1 MTFLQPLILWGL
13 PLVLLPVI
21 IHLINRMRHRPRQ
34 WAAMQFLLAATRSST
49 SHAKLRNLLIM
60 LMRILAVLT
69 LLLFLARP
77 LVGGWMGWALAAA
90 PDVILLLVDRSA
102 SMESRIAGADESRR
116 EYSLR
121 MLAKAAGEFEHASHL
136 VLLDSATR
144 QASEIPS
151 ALSLLEL
158 PDTQPTDTAADL
170 PAMLQTALDW
180 LIENQA
186 GTAEIWIASDL
197 QASNWQTDDPRWETL
212 VTAFDSLPQKV
223 RVRLL
228 ATPPES
234 PNNASISVAQLSR
247 QQASGKSEVRLAIDL
262 NRSQANT
269 GTATITRTLNDVVT
283 ELEARVTGQSTRW
296 RHRFAVGD
304 QAGGWGKLELPA
316 DGNPRDNVTYYRYSD
331 DHTPAGLVVTESA
344 LGPLWQMAASVVGQ
358 AGRTPAK
365 RYAPDDVTPADLR
378 DATLVV
384 WQAPLP
390 EGEMAGALKRFA
402 NEGGRVV
409 FFPPGQ
415 PATARF
421 AGLGWSEKQTSGEA
435 GFAIGR
441 WDEDQG
447 PLANTDE
454 GLPLP
459 LAKLN
464 VRQRQQVVGQAA
476 VLAAFDD
483 GHALLLRQSLDQ
495 GEIYFC
501 TTLPR
506 LAWSEMGD
514 GLVVVP
520 MLQRLLAAGSQRL
533 QRDSVAECGQVGA
546 GDLQLDWRSA
556 ETGQP
561 GNMQTQAGI
570 YKNGDRW
577 LVLNRPAAEDEFKR
591 VEDSAVAGLFGT
603 LSFQQYSAVA
613 VWAKRDDTAL
623 QGEIWRLFLFLM
635 LIALLVEAWLIRPS
649 LMAEDS
655 PLKPQTAAA

>member
-13 PLVLLPVI
+13 PLMLLPVI

-60 LMRILAVLT
+60 LMRVLAVLT

-77 LVGGWMGWALAAA
+77 LVGGWLGWALAAA
-90 PDVILLLVDRSA
+90 PDAILLLVDRSA
-102 SMESRIAGADESRR
+102 SMESRVAGADESRR
-116 EYSLR
+116 EYALK
-121 MLAKAAGEFEHASHL
+121 MLADAAGEFEHASHL

-144 QASEIPS
+144 KAHEITTAS
-151 ALSLLEL
+151 SLLEL
-158 PDTQPTDTAADL
+158 PYTQPTDTAADL

-186 GTAEIWIASDL
+186 GTTEIWIASDL
-197 QASNWQTDDPRWETL
+197 QASNWQPEDQRWETL
-212 VTAFDSLPQKV
+212 ITAFDSLPQKV

-228 ATPPES
+228 ATTQES
-234 PNNASISVAQLSR
+234 PGNASISVAQLSR
-247 QQASGKSEVRLAIDL
+247 QQASGNGEVRLAVDL
-262 NRSQANT
+262 NRSQANA
-269 GTATITRTLNDVVT
+269 GTATITRTLNGVAT

-331 DHTPAGLVVTESA
+331 NHPPAGLVVTESA
-344 LGPLWQMAASVVGQ
+344 LGPLWQAAASVAGQ
-358 AGRTPAK
+358 VGRTPAK
-365 RYAPDDVTPADLR
+365 RHTPGNVTPADLR

-390 EGEMAGALKRFA
+390 EGEMAGTIRRFA
-402 NEGGRVV
+402 DEGGRVI

-421 AGLGWSEKQTSGEA
+421 VGLGWGEKQTGGDA
-435 GFAIGR
+435 GFAVGR

-454 GLPLP
+454 GLLLP
-459 LAKLN
+459 LAKLG
-464 VRQRQQVVGQAA
+464 VRQRQQVIGQAA

-483 GHALLLRQSLDQ
+483 GQALLVRRVLGR
-495 GEIYFC
+495 GEVYFC
-501 TTLPR
+501 TTLPL

-520 MLQRLLAAGSQRL
+520 MLQRLLADGSRRL

-546 GDLQLDWRSA
+546 GDLQLEWTSI
-556 ETGQP
+556 ETGQR
-561 GNMQTQAGI
+561 GDVQTQAGV
-570 YKNGDRW
+570 YQSGDRW
-577 LVLNRPAAEDEFKR
+577 LVVNRPAAEDEFER
-591 VEDSAVAGLFGT
+591 VEDGAVAGLFGT
-603 LSFQQYSAVA
+603 LSFQLFQAQ
-613 VWAKRDDTAL
+613 RDDTAL

-635 LIALLVEAWLIRPS
+635 LLALVVEAWLIRPGS
-649 LMAEDS
+649 MAEAV
-655 PLKPQTAAA
+655 PPKPQPAAA

>member
-60 LMRILAVLT
+60 LMRILAVLA
-69 LLLFLARP
+69 LLIFLARP

-90 PDVILLLVDRSA
+90 PDTILLLVDRSA
-102 SMESRIAGADESRR
+102 SMESRVAGADESRR
-116 EYSLR
+116 EYALR
-121 MLAKAAGEFEHASHL
+121 MLADAAGEFEHASHL

-144 QASEIPS
+144 QASELPS
-151 ALSLLEL
+151 AASLLEW
-158 PDTQPTDTAADL
+158 PDTKQTDTAADL

-180 LIENQA
+180 LIENKA

-197 QASNWQTDDPRWETL
+197 QASNWQPDDPRWETL
-212 VTAFDSLPQKV
+212 ITAFDSLPQKV

-228 ATPPES
+228 ATTQES
-234 PNNASISVAQLSR
+234 PSNASISIAQLSR
-247 QQASGKSEVRLAIDL
+247 QQASGKGEVRLAVDL
-262 NRSQANT
+262 NRSQANA
-269 GTATITRTLNDVVT
+269 GTATITRTLNDVAT

-316 DGNPRDNVTYYRYSD
+316 DGNPRDNITYYRYSD
-331 DHTPAGLVVTESA
+331 DHPPVGLIVTESA
-344 LGPLWQMAASVVGQ
+344 LGPLWQAAASVAGQ

-365 RYAPDDVTPADLR
+365 RYAPGDVTPADLR

-390 EGEMAGALKRFA
+390 EGEMANALRRFA
-402 NEGGRVV
+402 DEGGRVV

-415 PATARF
+415 PSTARF
-421 AGLGWSEKQTSGEA
+421 AGLGWGEKQTSGDD
-435 GFAIGR
+435 GFAVGR

-454 GLPLP
+454 GLLLP
-459 LAKLN
+459 LAKLG

-476 VLAAFDD
+476 VLAVFDD
-483 GHALLLRQSLDQ
+483 AQALLVRQALGQ
-495 GEIYFC
+495 GEVYFC
-501 TTLPR
+501 TILPL

-514 GLVVVP
+514 GLMVVP
-520 MLQRLLAAGSQRL
+520 MLQRLLAAGSRRL
-533 QRDSVAECGQVGA
+533 QRDSVAECGQVSA
-546 GDLQLDWRSA
+546 GDLQLEWTSA
-556 ETGQP
+556 ETGLR
-561 GNMQTQAGI
+561 GDVQTQAGV

-577 LVLNRPAAEDEFKR
+577 LLVNRPAAEDEFER
-591 VEDSAVAGLFGT
+591 VDDSAVAGLFGS
-603 LSFQQYSAVA
+603 LPFQLFQAQ
-613 VWAKRDDTAL
+613 RDDTAL

-635 LIALLVEAWLIRPS
+635 LLALLIEAWLVRPS
-649 LMAEDS
+649 SMAEAA
-655 PLKPQTAAA
+655 PLKPQPAAA

>member
-60 LMRILAVLT
+60 LMRILAVLA
-69 LLLFLARP
+69 LLIFLARP

-90 PDVILLLVDRSA
+90 PDTILLLVDRSA
-102 SMESRIAGADESRR
+102 SMESRVADADESRR
-116 EYSLR
+116 EYALR
-121 MLAKAAGEFEHASHL
+121 MLADAAGEFEHASHL

-144 QASEIPS
+144 QASELPS
-151 ALSLLEL
+151 AASLLEW
-158 PDTQPTDTAADL
+158 PDTKQTDTAADL

-180 LIENQA
+180 LIENKA

-197 QASNWQTDDPRWETL
+197 QASNWQPDDPRWETL
-212 VTAFDSLPQKV
+212 ITAFDSLPQKV

-228 ATPPES
+228 ATTQES
-234 PNNASISVAQLSR
+234 PGNASISIAQLSR
-247 QQASGKSEVRLAIDL
+247 QQASGKGEVRLAVDL
-262 NRSQANT
+262 NRSQANA
-269 GTATITRTLNDVVT
+269 GTATITRTLNDVAT

-316 DGNPRDNVTYYRYSD
+316 DGNPRDNITYYRYSD
-331 DHTPAGLVVTESA
+331 DHPPAGLVVTESA
-344 LGPLWQMAASVVGQ
+344 LGPLWQAAASVAGQ

-365 RYAPDDVTPADLR
+365 RYAPGDVTPADLR

-390 EGEMAGALKRFA
+390 EGEMANALRRFA
-402 NEGGRVV
+402 DEGGRVV

-415 PATARF
+415 PSTARF
-421 AGLGWSEKQTSGEA
+421 AGLGWGEKQTSDDT
-435 GFAIGR
+435 GFAVGR

-454 GLPLP
+454 GLLLP
-459 LAKLN
+459 LAKLG
-464 VRQRQQVVGQAA
+464 VRQRQLVVGQAA

-483 GHALLLRQSLDQ
+483 AKALLVRQALGQ
-495 GEIYFC
+495 GEVYFC
-501 TTLPR
+501 TTLPL

-514 GLVVVP
+514 GLMVVP
-520 MLQRLLAAGSQRL
+520 MLQRLLAAGSRRL
-533 QRDSVAECGQVGA
+533 QRDSVAECGQVSA
-546 GDLQLDWRSA
+546 GDLQLEWTSA
-556 ETGQP
+556 ETGLR
-561 GNMQTQAGI
+561 GDVRTQAGV

-577 LVLNRPAAEDEFKR
+577 LLVNRPAAEDEFER
-591 VEDSAVAGLFGT
+591 VEDSAVAGLFGS
-603 LSFQQYSAVA
+603 LPFQLFQAQ
-613 VWAKRDDTAL
+613 RDDTAL

-635 LIALLVEAWLIRPS
+635 LLALLVEAWLVRPS
-649 LMAEDS
+649 SMAEAA
-655 PLKPQTAAA
+655 PLKPQPAAA

>member
-60 LMRILAVLT
+60 LMRILAVLA
-69 LLLFLARP
+69 LLIFLARP

-90 PDVILLLVDRSA
+90 PDVILLL
-102 SMESRIAGADESRR
+102 
-116 EYSLR
+116 
-121 MLAKAAGEFEHASHL
+121 
-136 VLLDSATR
+136 LDSATR
-144 QASEIPS
+144 QASELPN
-151 ALSLLEL
+151 AASLLEW
-158 PDTQPTDTAADL
+158 PDTKPTDTAADL

-180 LIENQA
+180 LIENKA

-197 QASNWQTDDPRWETL
+197 QASNWQPDDPRWETL
-212 VTAFDSLPQKV
+212 ITAFDSLPQKV

-228 ATPPES
+228 ATTQES
-234 PNNASISVAQLSR
+234 PGNAAISVSQLSR
-247 QQASGKSEVRLAIDL
+247 QQTSGKGEVRLAADL
-262 NRSQANT
+262 NRSQANA
-269 GTATITRTLNDVVT
+269 GTTTITRTLNDVAT
-283 ELEARVTGQSTRW
+283 ELAARVTGQSTRW

-316 DGNPRDNVTYYRYSD
+316 DGNPRDNITYYRYSD
-331 DHTPAGLVVTESA
+331 DHPPAGLVVTESA
-344 LGPLWQMAASVVGQ
+344 LGPLWQAAASVAGQ

-365 RYAPDDVTPADLR
+365 RYAPGDVTPADLR

-390 EGEMAGALKRFA
+390 EGEMANALRRFA
-402 NEGGRVV
+402 DEGGRVV

-415 PATARF
+415 PSTARF
-421 AGLGWSEKQTSGEA
+421 AGLGWGEKQTSGDA
-435 GFAIGR
+435 GFAVGR

-454 GLPLP
+454 GLLLP
-459 LAKLN
+459 LAKLG

-483 GHALLLRQSLDQ
+483 AQALLVRQALGK
-495 GEIYFC
+495 GEVYFC
-501 TTLPR
+501 TTLPL

-514 GLVVVP
+514 GLMVVP
-520 MLQRLLAAGSQRL
+520 MLQRLLAAGSRRL
-533 QRDSVAECGQVGA
+533 QRDSVAECGQVSA
-546 GDLQLDWRSA
+546 GDLQLEWTSA
-556 ETGQP
+556 ETDLRGDV
-561 GNMQTQAGI
+561 QTQAGV

-577 LVLNRPAAEDEFKR
+577 LLVNRPAAEDEFER
-591 VEDSAVAGLFGT
+591 VEDSAVAGLFGS
-603 LSFQQYSAVA
+603 LPFQLFLAD
-613 VWAKRDDTAL
+613 RDDTAL

-635 LIALLVEAWLIRPS
+635 LLALLVEAWLIRPS
-649 LMAEDS
+649 SMAEAA
-655 PLKPQTAAA
+655 PLKPQPAAA

>member
-60 LMRILAVLT
+60 LMRILAVLA
-69 LLLFLARP
+69 LLIFLARP

-90 PDVILLLVDRSA
+90 PDTILLLVDRSA
-102 SMESRIAGADESRR
+102 SMESRVAGADESRR
-116 EYSLR
+116 EYALR
-121 MLAKAAGEFEHASHL
+121 MLADAAGEFEHASHL

-144 QASEIPS
+144 QASELPS
-151 ALSLLEL
+151 AASLLEW
-158 PDTQPTDTAADL
+158 PDTKPTDTAADL
-170 PAMLQTALDW
+170 PAMLQTALGW
-180 LIENQA
+180 LIENKA

-197 QASNWQTDDPRWETL
+197 QASNWQPDDPRWETL
-212 VTAFDSLPQKV
+212 ITAFDSLPQKV

-228 ATPPES
+228 ATTQES
-234 PNNASISVAQLSR
+234 PSNASISIAQLSR
-247 QQASGKSEVRLAIDL
+247 QQTSGKGEVRLTVDL
-262 NRSQANT
+262 NRSQANA
-269 GTATITRTLNDVVT
+269 GTATITRTLNDVAT

-316 DGNPRDNVTYYRYSD
+316 DGNPRDNITYYRYSD
-331 DHTPAGLVVTESA
+331 DHPPAGLVVTESA
-344 LGPLWQMAASVVGQ
+344 LGPLWQAAASVAGQ

-365 RYAPDDVTPADLR
+365 RYAPGDVTPADLR

-390 EGEMAGALKRFA
+390 EGEMANALRRFA
-402 NEGGRVV
+402 DEGGRVV

-415 PATARF
+415 PSTARF
-421 AGLGWSEKQTSGEA
+421 AGLGWGEKQTSGDA
-435 GFAIGR
+435 GFAVGR

-454 GLPLP
+454 GLLLP
-459 LAKLN
+459 LAKLG

-483 GHALLLRQSLDQ
+483 AQALLVRQALGQ
-495 GEIYFC
+495 GEVYFC
-501 TTLPR
+501 TTLPL

-520 MLQRLLAAGSQRL
+520 MLQRLLAAGSRRL
-533 QRDSVAECGQVGA
+533 QRDSVAECGQVSA
-546 GDLQLDWRSA
+546 GDLQLEWTSA
-556 ETGQP
+556 ETGLR
-561 GNMQTQAGI
+561 GDVQTQAGV

-577 LVLNRPAAEDEFKR
+577 LLVNRPAAEDEFER
-591 VEDSAVAGLFGT
+591 VEDSAVAGLFGS
-603 LSFQQYSAVA
+603 LPFQLFQAQ
-613 VWAKRDDTAL
+613 RDDTAL

-635 LIALLVEAWLIRPS
+635 LLALLVEAWLIRPS
-649 LMAEDS
+649 SMAEAT
-655 PLKPQTAAA
+655 PLKPQPAAA

>member
-60 LMRILAVLT
+60 LMRILAVLA
-69 LLLFLARP
+69 LLIFLARP

-90 PDVILLLVDRSA
+90 PDTILLLVDRSA
-102 SMESRIAGADESRR
+102 SMESRVAGADESRR
-116 EYSLR
+116 EYALR
-121 MLAKAAGEFEHASHL
+121 MLADAAGEFEHASHL

-144 QASEIPS
+144 QASELPS
-151 ALSLLEL
+151 AASLLEW
-158 PDTQPTDTAADL
+158 PDTKPTDTAADL

-180 LIENQA
+180 LIENKA

-197 QASNWQTDDPRWETL
+197 QASNWQPDDPRWETL
-212 VTAFDSLPQKV
+212 ITAFDSLPQKV

-228 ATPPES
+228 ATTQES
-234 PNNASISVAQLSR
+234 PGNASISVSQLSR
-247 QQASGKSEVRLAIDL
+247 QQTSGKGEVRLAADL
-262 NRSQANT
+262 NRSQANA
-269 GTATITRTLNDVVT
+269 GTTTITRTLNDVAT

-316 DGNPRDNVTYYRYSD
+316 DGNPRDNITYYRYSD
-331 DHTPAGLVVTESA
+331 DHPPAGLVVTESA
-344 LGPLWQMAASVVGQ
+344 LGPLWQAAASVAGQ

-365 RYAPDDVTPADLR
+365 HYAPGDVTPADLR

-384 WQAPLP
+384 WQTPLP
-390 EGEMAGALKRFA
+390 KGEMANALRSFA
-402 NEGGRVV
+402 DEGGRVV

-415 PATARF
+415 PSTARF
-421 AGLGWSEKQTSGEA
+421 AGLGWGEKQTSGDA
-435 GFAIGR
+435 GFAVGR

-454 GLPLP
+454 GLLLP
-459 LAKLN
+459 LAKLG

-483 GHALLLRQSLDQ
+483 AQALLGRQALGQ
-495 GEIYFC
+495 GEVYFC
-501 TTLPR
+501 TTLPL

-520 MLQRLLAAGSQRL
+520 MLQRLLAAGSRRL
-533 QRDSVAECGQVGA
+533 QRDSVAECGQVSA
-546 GDLQLDWRSA
+546 GDLQLEWTSA
-556 ETGQP
+556 ETDLRGDV
-561 GNMQTQAGI
+561 QTQAGV

-577 LVLNRPAAEDEFKR
+577 LLVNRPAAEDEFER
-591 VEDSAVAGLFGT
+591 VEDSAVAGLFGS
-603 LSFQQYSAVA
+603 LPFQLFQAQ
-613 VWAKRDDTAL
+613 RDDTAL
-623 QGEIWRLFLFLM
+623 QGEIWRLFLLLM
-635 LIALLVEAWLIRPS
+635 LLALLVEAWLIRPS
-649 LMAEDS
+649 SMAEAA
-655 PLKPQTAAA
+655 PLKPQPAAA

>member
-60 LMRILAVLT
+60 LMRILAVLA
-69 LLLFLARP
+69 LLIFLARP

-90 PDVILLLVDRSA
+90 PDTILLLVDRSA
-102 SMESRIAGADESRR
+102 SMESRVAGADESRR
-116 EYSLR
+116 EYALR
-121 MLAKAAGEFEHASHL
+121 MLADAAGEFEHASHL

-144 QASEIPS
+144 QASELPS
-151 ALSLLEL
+151 AASLLEW
-158 PDTQPTDTAADL
+158 PDTKPTDTAADL
-170 PAMLQTALDW
+170 PAMLQTALGW
-180 LIENQA
+180 LIENKA

-197 QASNWQTDDPRWETL
+197 QASNWRPDDPRWETL
-212 VTAFDSLPQKV
+212 ITAFDSLPQKV

-228 ATPPES
+228 ATTQES
-234 PNNASISVAQLSR
+234 PSNASISIAQLSR
-247 QQASGKSEVRLAIDL
+247 QQTSGKGEVRLTVDL
-262 NRSQANT
+262 NRSQANA
-269 GTATITRTLNDVVT
+269 GTATITRTLNDVAT

-316 DGNPRDNVTYYRYSD
+316 DGNPRDNITYYRYSD
-331 DHTPAGLVVTESA
+331 DHPPAGLVVTESA
-344 LGPLWQMAASVVGQ
+344 LGPLWQAAASVAGQ

-365 RYAPDDVTPADLR
+365 RYAPGDVTPADLR

-390 EGEMAGALKRFA
+390 EGEMANALRRFA
-402 NEGGRVV
+402 DEGGRVV

-415 PATARF
+415 PSTARF
-421 AGLGWSEKQTSGEA
+421 AGLGWGEKQTSGDA
-435 GFAIGR
+435 GFAVGR

-454 GLPLP
+454 GLLLP
-459 LAKLN
+459 LAKLG

-483 GHALLLRQSLDQ
+483 AQALLVRQALGQ
-495 GEIYFC
+495 GEVYFC
-501 TTLPR
+501 TTLPL

-520 MLQRLLAAGSQRL
+520 MLQRLLAAGSRRL
-533 QRDSVAECGQVGA
+533 QRDSVAECGQVSA
-546 GDLQLDWRSA
+546 GDLQLEWTSA
-556 ETGQP
+556 ETGLR
-561 GNMQTQAGI
+561 GDVQTQAGV

-577 LVLNRPAAEDEFKR
+577 LLVNRPAAEDEFER
-591 VEDSAVAGLFGT
+591 VEDSAVAGLFGS
-603 LSFQQYSAVA
+603 LPFQLFQAQ
-613 VWAKRDDTAL
+613 RDDTAL

-635 LIALLVEAWLIRPS
+635 LLALLVEAWLIRPS
-649 LMAEDS
+649 SMAEAT
-655 PLKPQTAAA
+655 PLKPQPAAA